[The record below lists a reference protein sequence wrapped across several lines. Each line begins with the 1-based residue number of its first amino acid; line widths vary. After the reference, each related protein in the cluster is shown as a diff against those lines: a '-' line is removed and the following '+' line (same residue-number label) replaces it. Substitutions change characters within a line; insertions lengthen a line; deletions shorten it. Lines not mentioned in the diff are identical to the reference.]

1 MGTILKMVFCRSILA
16 SGSELTKKSINPFEG
31 MRGEARRPNLH
42 TSALKSKAGE
52 CAAPEPPL
60 PTSSSEREKREE
72 RERKEKETE
81 KEKRKEEKGKRK
93 KEKTEKQREARGKS
107 VSRHT
112 R

>member
-81 KEKRKEEKGKRK
+81 KEKKERRKRK